1 MRSNRL
7 FKRNTLSAAIAASLL
22 ASGQIAIAQ
31 EQTGEADEGM
41 LLEEVVVTA
50 TRRSQTVQEIPFN
63 ISAITGSYIEEAGLL
78 DATELMREVPGVII
92 ADGGARAAETN
103 AQVMI
108 RGINIDPASTD
119 RTYLSAPTV
128 SVYINETP
136 MYANFI
142 LRDIERVEVLRGP
155 QATLYGSGSLGG
167 TVRYIMNRPDPSAF
181 EGRVYGEFGQTKGS
195 DGYNWNADV
204 MLNIPLGETAAFR
217 FNVGRVDNDGV
228 IDYVNAYVT
237 DPAGIPVAEN
247 GDVLNGGPVYENVE
261 DADWVEVNFARAS
274 LVWMPN
280 DDLDVLLSYQWQ
292 EGEFGGRR
300 QMTTAE
306 NGYGEPYGKYE
317 IGAVVLEP
325 ASNEAKL
332 AALEIDYDMG
342 FATLSSSTSWYD
354 RGYESDTDNTGF
366 YAAQDLS
373 WFPAHS
379 WLYYYGYGGFRRPAI
394 PAYRTASESAFVQ
407 EFRLVSNSDSRID
420 WVAGLF
426 YLDQDGEANQL
437 TTILGFQP
445 WRDVGEVFNPFTGT
459 FVPANDFYGESND
472 TFLWWYDTN
481 FKDKAVFG
489 EVTFHASETVD
500 ITLGGRYFDNK
511 NSTASQTQL
520 PIWIGSVYDGPFSSY
535 DGPIIETEQKD
546 SDTLW
551 KGNISWQINDQQML
565 YGTISEGYRRGGT
578 NAAPIWHPGCVRY
591 CNDPSYARFD
601 SDTVVN
607 YEIGWKG
614 LMESVSYTI
623 SAFYIDWS
631 DPQLNT
637 ATPAGAFYAVVN
649 GSSATSKGID
659 AEISWAMTND
669 LILRGGYA
677 YVDATLDEDLYV
689 GDGNPYDPD
698 NPTQS
703 LEASAG
709 NRLPGTPE
717 HSLSFSLVHT
727 YSLSN
732 GLQWINR
739 GFVYYQSESE
749 NSILD
754 TPDWNL
760 TLDAFSLWNF
770 STAIAGENWTARLYI
785 TNAFNEEGSTAEF
798 KEGYMVSRP
807 ADFFYGQGQKTFIAR
822 PRTIGASITYWF

>member
-1 MRSNRL
+1 MSSNRL
-7 FKRNTLSAAIAASLL
+7 FRRNTLSAAIAASLL
-22 ASGQIAIAQ
+22 ATGQVAIAQ
-31 EQTGEADEGM
+31 EQAGEAEDGM

-167 TVRYIMNRPDPSAF
+167 TVRYMMNRPDPSAF
-181 EGRVYGEFGQTKGS
+181 EGRVYGEFGQTNGS

-237 DPAGIPVAEN
+237 GPAGIPIPEN
-247 GDVLNGGPVYENVE
+247 GDVLNGDPVYQNVE

-274 LVWMPN
+274 LAWMPN
-280 DDLDVLLSYQWQ
+280 DDLDVLLSFQWQ
-292 EGEFGGRR
+292 EGDFGGRR
-300 QMTTAE
+300 QMTTSE

-354 RGYESDTDNTGF
+354 RGYESTTDNTGF
-366 YAAQDLS
+366 YAAQDL
-373 WFPAHS
+373 WFAPAHS

-394 PAYRTASESAFVQ
+394 PAYRTANESAFVQ
-407 EFRLVSNSDSRID
+407 EFRLVSNSESRID

-426 YLDQDGEANQL
+426 YMDQDGDADQVTNV
-437 TTILGFQP
+437 LGFQP
-445 WRDVGEVFNPFTGT
+445 WRDASGW
-459 FVPANDFYGESND
+459 ANDFYGESND
-472 TFLWWYDTN
+472 SFFWFYETN
-481 FKDKAVFG
+481 FKDTAVFG

-511 NSTASQTQL
+511 NTVTSQTQL
-520 PIWIGSVYDGPFSSY
+520 PIWIGSVFDCPTCSF
-535 DGPIIETEQKD
+535 DGPIITTEEKD

-551 KGNISWQINDQQML
+551 KGNISWRFNDQQML
-565 YGTISEGYRRGGT
+565 YGTISEGYRRGGS
-578 NAAPIWHPGCVRY
+578 NASPIWFPGCVRY
-591 CNDPSYARFD
+591 CNDPSYDRFFSD
-601 SDTVVN
+601 SVVN

-637 ATPAGAFYAVVN
+637 ATPEGAFYAVVN

-659 AEISWAMTND
+659 AEVSWAITQD

-677 YVDATLDEDLYV
+677 YVDATLDEDLWV
-689 GDGNPYDPD
+689 PVGNPEEPAER
-698 NPTQS
+698 

-709 NRLPGTPE
+709 NQLPGTPK

-727 YSLSN
+727 HSMSS

-739 GFVYYQSESE
+739 AFVYYQGESE

-754 TPDWNL
+754 SPDWNT

-785 TNAFNEEGSTAEF
+785 NNAFNEEGSTAVF